1 MIVWRYALRFGV
13 VLAGLAGTLLAV
25 AAPAQAAFTTQ
36 LGGLPERFTAGG
48 EVRTVSAV
56 VSRTGAPGGCV
67 KVRWSL
73 VLRVEGLRL
82 DQVRL
87 DRVEETGSFPVEV
100 RTEGDV
106 ARLTDRQ
113 LDPGTLCPDR
123 TVTARY
129 RLAFA
134 GDVTRGRITLAAEA
148 YDARLRLLARQT
160 ATRTVVGAG
169 AAATP
174 AAPDPDVSTPAPAG
188 TPPEPSATASDPGE
202 PAAGPVDEETP
213 GPVEEPAAAAPAAGA
228 GRPVS
233 TSGASG
239 RCRPPSCSVGS
250 CCRSGS
256 DCCCGCGGSC
266 APTGP
271 TSTRRRRR
279 IGCGGRSAGRPGGA
293 RSAGSGGRRPGT
305 VWPPLVAA
313 GRPAGLD
320 GVAGAGADAAPAPAP
335 VTSRTPGTRRCGP
348 GRAPGSRS
356 RSRSWS
362 PGRRPAHRR
371 TPDRPCT
378 GCAGPP
384 AAGAWR
390 AWGAPGTTGG

>member
-113 LDPGTLCPDR
+113 LDPGALCPDR

-233 TSGASG
+233 TSGGFGAVQAAFLLGGLLLSLGLGLLLRMRRLLRADRADEYAPPPEDRLWGPVGGSSG
-239 RCRPPSCSVGS
+239 R
-250 CCRSGS
+250 
-256 DCCCGCGGSC
+256 
-266 APTGP
+266 
-271 TSTRRRRR
+271 
-279 IGCGGRSAGRPGGA
+279 
-293 RSAGSGGRRPGT
+293 
-305 VWPPLVAA
+305 
-313 GRPAGLD
+313 
-320 GVAGAGADAAPAPAP
+320 
-335 VTSRTPGTRRCGP
+335 
-348 GRAPGSRS
+348 RAVR
-356 RSRSWS
+356 W
-362 PGRRPAHRR
+362 
-371 TPDRPCT
+371 
-378 GCAGPP
+378 
-384 AAGAWR
+384 
-390 AWGAPGTTGG
+390 